1 MTPVLGLPNL
11 EPVIPGNGTAELPL
25 GLRRIEWI
33 RLVVG
38 EGPTRAEAV
47 GVGYRLPVT
56 VQIPVSLAVRLAG
69 EGVPF
74 VLSHPEVQAPERA
87 PSPAEG

>member
-1 MTPVLGLPNL
+1 M
-11 EPVIPGNGTAELPL
+11 GNGTAELP
-25 GLRRIEWI
+25 GLRRVEWI

-38 EGPTRAEAV
+38 DGVTRAEAI

-56 VQIPVSLAVRLAG
+56 VPIPVSLAVRLAG

-74 VLSHPEVQAPERA
+74 VLSHPEVRVAHPA
-87 PSPAEG
+87 PSA